1 MSVSSFCHARR
12 YISAWNEL
20 SRSDDTPNAQRREE
34 YQMGLLIVD
43 YPEDPGSDI
52 QEKLFGLCGKTAE
65 LPEERG
71 ERLRGW

>member
-1 MSVSSFCHARR
+1 
-12 YISAWNEL
+12 
-20 SRSDDTPNAQRREE
+20 
-34 YQMGLLIVD
+34 MGLLIVD